1 MGQNDSG
8 IRPNDTTQGV
18 SNCTVPM
25 DKIQKIR
32 IPHTLT
38 YQNIILI
45 SPSFTSQ
52 TIYLPHT
59 ASHKY
64 TAPSPLPSLM
74 VAWKITDMGLYHLH
88 CSWVSNSLQTH
99 FTYKALLRAGR
110 NRKHNDHFRPARRLF
125 FTASHSHSTTGRENS
140 VILPKARKYY
150 LCNSLQH
157 QTYQESR

>member
-1 MGQNDSG
+1 
-8 IRPNDTTQGV
+8 
-18 SNCTVPM
+18 M

-38 YQNIILI
+38 CQNITLI

-64 TAPSPLPSLM
+64 PAFSPLPHLMFAWNMEDYRYETVSL
-74 VAWKITDMGLYHLH
+74 ALELGLQLSTNPFY
-88 CSWVSNSLQTH
+88 VQSLVTC
-99 FTYKALLRAGR
+99 
-110 NRKHNDHFRPARRLF
+110 RPKPKTQRPFSPCLTAF